1 MHCKHCFRQLPDG
14 ARFCKYCGQPV
25 AAQPQPGQNQKR
37 NPQPQ
42 QNYPQQGYG
51 QPQNYPQQGGRQ
63 QSPQQNRGQQGYVQ
77 PQQGYPQQ
85 QGYPEQTY
93 PQQGNGQQQGYPHQG
108 YDQQGYSQQ
117 GYGQQ
122 QGYPQQ
128 GYEQQQNYP
137 QQGYPQQGY
146 PQQGYA
152 QQQNY
157 QQQGYGQPPAGENV
171 PPRKLS
177 LMAQIKAGVMDI
189 IRHPAKLLPTII
201 LSVIWMVI
209 SYLMAMGKDT
219 AVVKWINTLTYAS
232 GGMYGG
238 SLGAAGGIF
247 GKAVFAAVL
256 NTIVL
261 SLWAGKNPFARDA
274 NGQSLMTKAT
284 NKGMAKV
291 APFVIGLG
299 VSLVLYYFFNVTSS
313 TKNVMVGVMAAIGT
327 IQAAQSSHGI
337 IFSTVLFIIEK
348 VSGGRTPS
356 SSAVRNSLMGAT
368 AGFAICVPLTYLR
381 QPLMIVAAGS
391 AVLMLGI
398 LLAVLGQQKKPAQA

>member
-1 MHCKHCFRQLPDG
+1 MTGYNNKASGTWTCTCGRTNTGKFCATCGSPRPAAPVPPPARQAGWVCSCGRTNTGKFCATCG
-14 ARFCKYCGQPV
+14 APRP
-25 AAQPQPGQNQKR
+25 AANS
-37 NPQPQ
+37 
-42 QNYPQQGYG
+42 QQGYA
-51 QPQNYPQQGGRQ
+51 QPA
-63 QSPQQNRGQQGYVQ
+63 QS
-77 PQQGYPQQ
+77 YPQQ
-85 QGYPEQTY
+85 QP
-93 PQQGNGQQQGYPHQG
+93 
-108 YDQQGYSQQ
+108 
-117 GYGQQ
+117 
-122 QGYPQQ
+122 
-128 GYEQQQNYP
+128 YP

-146 PQQGYA
+146 GQQQGYA
-152 QQQNY
+152 QPQQAN
-157 QQQGYGQPPAGENV
+157 PAGEAA
-171 PPRKLS
+171 PPKKAPS
-177 LMAQIKAGVMDI
+177 LIAQVKAGVMDI

-209 SYLMAMGKDT
+209 SYLMAMGKDL
-219 AVVKWINTLTYAS
+219 AVVKWLNTLTYAS

-261 SLWAGKNPFARDA
+261 SLWAGKNPFAPDEK
-274 NGQSLMTKAT
+274 GQSLMSKAT
-284 NKGMAKV
+284 NKGMARV
-291 APFVIGLG
+291 APFIIGLG

-348 VSGGRTPS
+348 VSGGRSPS

>member
-1 MHCKHCFRQLPDG
+1 MYCKNCFRQLPDG

-63 QSPQQNRGQQGYVQ
+63 QSPQQNRGQQGY
-77 PQQGYPQQ
+77 PQQ
-85 QGYPEQTY
+85 QGYPENY
-93 PQQGNGQQQGYPHQG
+93 P
-108 YDQQGYSQQ
+108 QQ

-122 QGYPQQ
+122 QGYPPQGGGYQDYSQQ
-128 GYEQQQNYP
+128 GYGQ

-261 SLWAGKNPFARDA
+261 SLWAGKNPFAKDA

-313 TKNVMVGVMAAIGT
+313 TNNVMVGVMAAIGT

-391 AVLMLGI
+391 AVLLLGI

>member
-51 QPQNYPQQGGRQ
+51 QPQNYPQQGGRPQ
-63 QSPQQNRGQQGYVQ
+63 YPQQNRGQQGYAQ

-85 QGYPEQTY
+85 QGYPEQNY
-93 PQQGNGQQQGYPHQG
+93 P
-108 YDQQGYSQQ
+108 QQ

-122 QGYPQQ
+122 QGYPPQGGGYQDYPQQ
-128 GYEQQQNYP
+128 GYEQQP
-137 QQGYPQQGY
+137 GYPQQGY

-313 TKNVMVGVMAAIGT
+313 TNNVMVGVMAAIGT

>member
-25 AAQPQPGQNQKR
+25 EAQPQPGQNQKR

-51 QPQNYPQQGGRQ
+51 
-63 QSPQQNRGQQGYVQ
+63 Q

-93 PQQGNGQQQGYPHQG
+93 PQQGNGQQQGYPPQG
-108 YDQQGYSQQ
+108 GGY
-117 GYGQQ
+117 

-128 GYEQQQNYP
+128 GYEQQQTYP
-137 QQGYPQQGY
+137 QQGYPQQGHPQQGYAQQQGY

-171 PPRKLS
+171 PPKKAPP

-391 AVLMLGI
+391 AGVMLSI
-398 LLAVLGQQKKPAQA
+398 LLAVLSQQKKPAQA

>member
-42 QNYPQQGYG
+42 
-51 QPQNYPQQGGRQ
+51 NYPQQGGRQ
-63 QSPQQNRGQQGYVQ
+63 QYPQQNRGQQGYVQ

-93 PQQGNGQQQGYPHQG
+93 PQQGYGQQQGYPHQG

-128 GYEQQQNYP
+128 A
-137 QQGYPQQGY
+137 YPQQGY

-238 SLGAAGGIF
+238 SLGAAG
-247 GKAVFAAVL
+247 
-256 NTIVL
+256 IVL

-313 TKNVMVGVMAAIGT
+313 TNNVMVGVMAAIGT

-391 AVLMLGI
+391 AVLLLGI

>member
-25 AAQPQPGQNQKR
+25 AAQPQPGHNQKR

-42 QNYPQQGYG
+42 QNYPQQG
-51 QPQNYPQQGGRQ
+51 GRQ
-63 QSPQQNRGQQGYVQ
+63 QYPQQNRGQQGYAQ

-85 QGYPEQTY
+85 QGYPEQNY
-93 PQQGNGQQQGYPHQG
+93 P
-108 YDQQGYSQQ
+108 QQ

-128 GYEQQQNYP
+128 GYA
-137 QQGYPQQGY
+137 
-146 PQQGYA
+146 QQGYA

>member
-1 MHCKHCFRQLPDG
+1 MYCKNCFRQLPDG

-42 QNYPQQGYG
+42 QNYPQQG
-51 QPQNYPQQGGRQ
+51 GRQ
-63 QSPQQNRGQQGYVQ
+63 QYPQQNRGQQGYAQ

-85 QGYPEQTY
+85 QGYPEQNY
-93 PQQGNGQQQGYPHQG
+93 P
-108 YDQQGYSQQ
+108 QQ

-122 QGYPQQ
+122 QGYPPQ
-128 GYEQQQNYP
+128 GGGYQGYP

-157 QQQGYGQPPAGENV
+157 QQQGYGQPPAGDA
-171 PPRKLS
+171 PPKKAPP

-209 SYLMAMGKDT
+209 SYLMAMGKDL
-219 AVVKWINTLTYAS
+219 AVVKWLNTLTYAS

-313 TKNVMVGVMAAIGT
+313 TNNVMVGVMAAIGT

>member
-42 QNYPQQGYG
+42 
-51 QPQNYPQQGGRQ
+51 NYPQQGGRQ
-63 QSPQQNRGQQGYVQ
+63 QYPQQNRGQQGYVQ

-93 PQQGNGQQQGYPHQG
+93 PQQGYGQQQGYPHQG

-128 GYEQQQNYP
+128 A
-137 QQGYPQQGY
+137 YPQQGY

-313 TKNVMVGVMAAIGT
+313 TNNVMVGVMAAIGT

-391 AVLMLGI
+391 AVLLLGI

>member
-1 MHCKHCFRQLPDG
+1 MYCKNCFRQLPDG

-51 QPQNYPQQGGRQ
+51 QPQNYPQQGGRPQ
-63 QSPQQNRGQQGYVQ
+63 YPQQNRGQQGYAQ

-85 QGYPEQTY
+85 QGYPEQNY
-93 PQQGNGQQQGYPHQG
+93 P
-108 YDQQGYSQQ
+108 QQ

-128 GYEQQQNYP
+128 GYA
-137 QQGYPQQGY
+137 QQGYAQQQGY

-313 TKNVMVGVMAAIGT
+313 TNNVMVGVMAAIGT

>member
-1 MHCKHCFRQLPDG
+1 MYCKNCFRQLPDG

-25 AAQPQPGQNQKR
+25 TAQPQPGQNQKR

-42 QNYPQQGYG
+42 QNYPQQG
-51 QPQNYPQQGGRQ
+51 GRQ
-63 QSPQQNRGQQGYVQ
+63 QYPQQNRGQQGYAQ
-77 PQQGYPQQ
+77 PQQGYSPQGG
-85 QGYPEQTY
+85 GYQDY
-93 PQQGNGQQQGYPHQG
+93 PQQGYGQQQGYPQQG

-122 QGYPQQ
+122 QNYPQQ
-128 GYEQQQNYP
+128 GYGQQQA
-137 QQGYPQQGY
+137 YPQQGY

-209 SYLMAMGKDT
+209 SYLMAMGKDL
-219 AVVKWINTLTYAS
+219 AVVKWLNTLTYAS

-313 TKNVMVGVMAAIGT
+313 TNNVMVGVMAAIGT

-391 AVLMLGI
+391 AVLLLGI

>member
-42 QNYPQQGYG
+42 QNYPQQG
-51 QPQNYPQQGGRQ
+51 GRQ
-63 QSPQQNRGQQGYVQ
+63 QYPQQNRGQQGYVQ

-85 QGYPEQTY
+85 QGYPEQNY
-93 PQQGNGQQQGYPHQG
+93 PQQGYGQQQGYPHQG

-313 TKNVMVGVMAAIGT
+313 TNNVMVGVMAAIGT

>member
-1 MHCKHCFRQLPDG
+1 MYCKHCFRQLPDG

-25 AAQPQPGQNQKR
+25 EAQPQPGQNQKR

-85 QGYPEQTY
+85 QGYPEQNY
-93 PQQGNGQQQGYPHQG
+93 PQQSYGQQQGYPQQG

-122 QGYPQQ
+122 QT
-128 GYEQQQNYP
+128 YP

-209 SYLMAMGKDT
+209 SYLMAMGKDL
-219 AVVKWINTLTYAS
+219 AVVKWLNTLTYAS

>member
-1 MHCKHCFRQLPDG
+1 MYCKSCFRQLPDG

-25 AAQPQPGQNQKR
+25 TAQPQPGQNQKR

-63 QSPQQNRGQQGYVQ
+63 Q
-77 PQQGYPQQ
+77 YP
-85 QGYPEQTY
+85 
-93 PQQGNGQQQGYPHQG
+93 
-108 YDQQGYSQQ
+108 QQ

-122 QGYPQQ
+122 QD
-128 GYEQQQNYP
+128 
-137 QQGYPQQGY
+137 YPQQGY

>member
-1 MHCKHCFRQLPDG
+1 MYCKNCFRQLPDG

-42 QNYPQQGYG
+42 QNYPQQG
-51 QPQNYPQQGGRQ
+51 GRQ
-63 QSPQQNRGQQGYVQ
+63 QYPQQNRGQQGYAQ

-85 QGYPEQTY
+85 QGYPE
-93 PQQGNGQQQGYPHQG
+93 
-108 YDQQGYSQQ
+108 
-117 GYGQQ
+117 
-122 QGYPQQ
+122 
-128 GYEQQQNYP
+128 QNYP

-146 PQQGYA
+146 PQQGYGQQQGYPQQGYPQQGYGQQQGYPQQGYP

-157 QQQGYGQPPAGENV
+157 QQQGYGQPPAGDA
-171 PPRKLS
+171 PPKKAPP

-209 SYLMAMGKDT
+209 SYLMAMGKDL
-219 AVVKWINTLTYAS
+219 AVVKWLNTLTYAS

-313 TKNVMVGVMAAIGT
+313 TNNVMVGVMAAIGT

>member
-1 MHCKHCFRQLPDG
+1 MTGYDNNAAGTWTCTCGRTNTGKFCATCGSPRPAAPVPAPARQAGWVCSCGRTNTGKFCATCG
-14 ARFCKYCGQPV
+14 APRP
-25 AAQPQPGQNQKR
+25 AANPGKAPGAAPSQR
-37 NPQPQ
+37 
-42 QNYPQQGYG
+42 GV
-51 QPQNYPQQGGRQ
+51 
-63 QSPQQNRGQQGYVQ
+63 GQQGYAQ
-77 PQQGYPQQ
+77 PQQPYPQQ
-85 QGYPEQTY
+85 QGY
-93 PQQGNGQQQGYPHQG
+93 QQQGYA
-108 YDQQGYSQQ
+108 QQ

-122 QGYPQQ
+122 QQTFPQ
-128 GYEQQQNYP
+128 

-152 QQQNY
+152 QPQQANPS
-157 QQQGYGQPPAGENV
+157 QDGEPPKKAPSIKEQV
-171 PPRKLS
+171 
-177 LMAQIKAGVMDI
+177 KAGVMDI

-209 SYLMAMGKDT
+209 SYLMAMGKDLS
-219 AVVKWINTLTYAS
+219 VVKWLNTLTYAS

-238 SLGAAGGIF
+238 AMGAAGGIF

-261 SLWAGKNPFARDA
+261 SLWAGKNPFAPDEK
-274 NGQSLMTKAT
+274 GQSLMSKAT
-284 NKGMAKV
+284 NKGMARV
-291 APFVIGLG
+291 APFIIGLG

-348 VSGGRTPS
+348 VSGGRSPS

-368 AGFAICVPLTYLR
+368 AGFALAVPLTFLR
-381 QPLMIVAAGS
+381 QPLVIVAAGT
-391 AVLMLGI
+391 AVLLLGI

>member
-1 MHCKHCFRQLPDG
+1 MYCKNCFRQLPDG
-14 ARFCKYCGQPV
+14 ARFCKYCGQPLT
-25 AAQPQPGQNQKR
+25 AQPQPGQNQKK

-63 QSPQQNRGQQGYVQ
+63 QYPQQNRGQQGYAQ

-85 QGYPEQTY
+85 QGYPENY
-93 PQQGNGQQQGYPHQG
+93 P
-108 YDQQGYSQQ
+108 QQ

-128 GYEQQQNYP
+128 GYPQQAYP

-146 PQQGYA
+146 PQQQY
-152 QQQNY
+152 Y
-157 QQQGYGQPPAGENV
+157 QQQGYGQPQQANPAGDD
-171 PPRKLS
+171 PPKKAPP

-209 SYLMAMGKDT
+209 SYLMAMGKDL
-219 AVVKWINTLTYAS
+219 AVVKWLNTLTYAS

-313 TKNVMVGVMAAIGT
+313 TNNVMVGVMAAIGT

>member
-25 AAQPQPGQNQKR
+25 EAQPQPGQNQKR

-85 QGYPEQTY
+85 QGYPEQNY
-93 PQQGNGQQQGYPHQG
+93 PQQGYGQQQGYPQQG

-122 QGYPQQ
+122 QA
-128 GYEQQQNYP
+128 YP
-137 QQGYPQQGY
+137 QQGYPR
-146 PQQGYA
+146 QGYA

-313 TKNVMVGVMAAIGT
+313 TNNVMVGVMAAIGT

>member
-1 MHCKHCFRQLPDG
+1 MYCKNCFRQLPDG

-25 AAQPQPGQNQKR
+25 EAQPQPGQNQKR

-85 QGYPEQTY
+85 QGYPEQNY
-93 PQQGNGQQQGYPHQG
+93 PQQSYGQQQGYPQQG

-122 QGYPQQ
+122 QT
-128 GYEQQQNYP
+128 YP

-391 AVLMLGI
+391 AVLLLGI

>member
-1 MHCKHCFRQLPDG
+1 MYCKNCFRQLPDG

-42 QNYPQQGYG
+42 QNYPQQGG
-51 QPQNYPQQGGRQ
+51 RPQY
-63 QSPQQNRGQQGYVQ
+63 PQQNRGQRGYAQ

-85 QGYPEQTY
+85 QGYPEQNYPQQGYGQQQDYPQQGGGYQTY
-93 PQQGNGQQQGYPHQG
+93 PQQGYGQQPGYPQQGYP
-108 YDQQGYSQQ
+108 QQD
-117 GYGQQ
+117 YGQQ

-128 GYEQQQNYP
+128 GYPQQQY
-137 QQGYPQQGY
+137 
-146 PQQGYA
+146 
-152 QQQNY
+152 Y
-157 QQQGYGQPPAGENV
+157 QQQGYGQPQQANPAGDA
-171 PPRKLS
+171 PPKKAPP

-313 TKNVMVGVMAAIGT
+313 TNNVMVGVMAAIGT

>member
-1 MHCKHCFRQLPDG
+1 MYCKNCFRQLPDG

-42 QNYPQQGYG
+42 QNYPQQG
-51 QPQNYPQQGGRQ
+51 GRQ
-63 QSPQQNRGQQGYVQ
+63 QYPQQNRGQQGYAQ

-85 QGYPEQTY
+85 QGYPEQNY
-93 PQQGNGQQQGYPHQG
+93 P
-108 YDQQGYSQQ
+108 QQ

-128 GYEQQQNYP
+128 GYDQQGYP
-137 QQGYPQQGY
+137 QQGYGQQQGY

-157 QQQGYGQPPAGENV
+157 QQQGYGQPPAGDA
-171 PPRKLS
+171 PPKKAPP

-209 SYLMAMGKDT
+209 SYLMAMGKDL
-219 AVVKWINTLTYAS
+219 AVVKWLNTLTYAS

-313 TKNVMVGVMAAIGT
+313 TNNVMVGVMAAIGT

>member
-1 MHCKHCFRQLPDG
+1 MYCKNCFRQLPDG

-42 QNYPQQGYG
+42 QNYPQQG
-51 QPQNYPQQGGRQ
+51 GRQ
-63 QSPQQNRGQQGYVQ
+63 QYPQQNRGQQGYAQ

-85 QGYPEQTY
+85 QGYPEQNY
-93 PQQGNGQQQGYPHQG
+93 P
-108 YDQQGYSQQ
+108 QQ

-128 GYEQQQNYP
+128 GYDQQGYP
-137 QQGYPQQGY
+137 QQGYGQQQGYPQQGY
-146 PQQGYA
+146 P

-157 QQQGYGQPPAGENV
+157 QQQGYGQPPAGDA
-171 PPRKLS
+171 PPKKAPP

-209 SYLMAMGKDT
+209 SYLMAMGKDL
-219 AVVKWINTLTYAS
+219 AVVKWLNTLTYAS

-313 TKNVMVGVMAAIGT
+313 TNNVMVGVMAAIGT

>member
-1 MHCKHCFRQLPDG
+1 MYCKNCFRQLPDG

-25 AAQPQPGQNQKR
+25 TAQPQPGQNQKR
-37 NPQPQ
+37 NQQPQ
-42 QNYPQQGYG
+42 
-51 QPQNYPQQGGRQ
+51 QNYPQQGGRQ
-63 QSPQQNRGQQGYVQ
+63 QYPQQNRGQQGYAQ
-77 PQQGYPQQ
+77 PQQGYPP
-85 QGYPEQTY
+85 QG
-93 PQQGNGQQQGYPHQG
+93 GGYQ
-108 YDQQGYSQQ
+108 DYSQQ
-117 GYGQQ
+117 GYGQ
-122 QGYPQQ
+122 
-128 GYEQQQNYP
+128 
-137 QQGYPQQGY
+137 QQGY

-157 QQQGYGQPPAGENV
+157 QQQGYGQPPAGDA
-171 PPRKLS
+171 PPKKAPP

-209 SYLMAMGKDT
+209 SYLMAMGKDL
-219 AVVKWINTLTYAS
+219 AVVKWLNTLTYAS

-313 TKNVMVGVMAAIGT
+313 TNNVMVGVMAAIGT

>member
-51 QPQNYPQQGGRQ
+51 QQQDYPQQGG
-63 QSPQQNRGQQGYVQ
+63 GY
-77 PQQGYPQQ
+77 QGYPQQ
-85 QGYPEQTY
+85 
-93 PQQGNGQQQGYPHQG
+93 
-108 YDQQGYSQQ
+108 
-117 GYGQQ
+117 GYGQQPGYPQ

-128 GYEQQQNYP
+128 GYGQ
-137 QQGYPQQGY
+137 QQGY

-171 PPRKLS
+171 PPKKAPP

-313 TKNVMVGVMAAIGT
+313 TNNVMVGVMAAIGT

-391 AVLMLGI
+391 AVLLLGI